1 MRGRRS
7 RSGSRTTTKNVR
19 TAACSTVPQRS
30 SQRRLRASTEMK
42 WGKRPQTPAPCPTPP
57 SPLQRKAWGANRNR
71 RKSHYPWTKDGGQVT
86 LLMAVDPATDSSAD
100 ASKLIALEN
109 AWNQAQLHHDAKAVS
124 NLVSD
129 GF

>member
-30 SQRRLRASTEMK
+30 SQPRLRASTEMK

-71 RKSHYPWTKDGGQVT
+71 RKSHYPWTKDGGQVKEEIMSGSQI
-86 LLMAVDPATDSSAD
+86 LQDKYAVVFGAGGA
-100 ASKLIALEN
+100 AV
-109 AWNQAQLHHDAKAVS
+109 AKE
-124 NLVSD
+124 
-129 GF
+129 